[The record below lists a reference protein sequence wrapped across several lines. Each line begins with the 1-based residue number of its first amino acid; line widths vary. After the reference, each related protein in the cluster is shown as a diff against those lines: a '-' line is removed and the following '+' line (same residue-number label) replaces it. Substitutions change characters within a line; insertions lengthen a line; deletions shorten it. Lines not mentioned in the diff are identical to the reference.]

1 MAEAAMIAI
10 RLRAEDV
17 HAAVARL
24 VDTVRVAGVPLA
36 RLVAEEDGGGYEVA
50 VWLATGDREA
60 VELIAARVARLHA
73 VDEVVVEA
81 MPASAAGVAVAAG
94 AAR

>member
-1 MAEAAMIAI
+1 MIAI

-24 VDTVRVAGVPLA
+24 VDTIRVAGVPLA
-36 RLVAEEDGGGYEVA
+36 RLVAEEDGAGYEVA
-50 VWLATGDREA
+50 AWLATADREA
-60 VELIAARVARLHA
+60 VELLAARIARLHA
-73 VDEVVVEA
+73 VDDVTVEVMV
-81 MPASAAGVAVAAG
+81 ASAAGVAVAAG

>member
-1 MAEAAMIAI
+1 MIAI

-24 VDTVRVAGVPLA
+24 VDTIRVAGVPLA
-36 RLVAEEDGGGYEVA
+36 RLVAEEDGAGYEVA
-50 VWLATGDREA
+50 AWLATGDREA

-73 VDEVVVEA
+73 VDEVTVEA
-81 MPASAAGVAVAAG
+81 KPVPSPVAGVAVAAR